1 MLSDPIADM
10 LTRIRNGYLAHKGQV
25 LIPYSKI
32 KEKIANVL
40 VKEEYLKKV
49 KSQKSKIKNKE
60 YKTLICQL
68 KYKNKEPAIKKIIRI
83 SKPGLRVYT
92 GRKKLPKVLGGM
104 GLAIISTPEG
114 IMSDSEA
121 RKKGIGGEVI
131 CKVW

>member
-10 LTRIRNGYLAHKGQV
+10 LTRIRNGYLAHKEQV
-25 LIPYSKI
+25 LVPCSKI
-32 KEKIANVL
+32 KEKIAKVL
-40 VKEEYLKKV
+40 VKEGYLKKV
-49 KSQKSKIKNKE
+49 KSQKLKIKNKE
-60 YKTLICQL
+60 YKTLVCQL